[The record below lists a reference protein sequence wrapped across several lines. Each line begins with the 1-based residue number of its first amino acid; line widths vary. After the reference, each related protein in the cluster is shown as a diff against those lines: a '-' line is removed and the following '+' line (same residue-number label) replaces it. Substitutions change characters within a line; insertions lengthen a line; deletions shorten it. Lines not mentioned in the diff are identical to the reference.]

1 MAPDDEFQAKFTVVP
16 LTIGVAVVTR
26 RLVGV
31 KGGGEF
37 ITKLNDVD
45 LPPDETVM
53 GKVPVGV
60 WALVDMVKV
69 LLQVGLQLDRPEA
82 LA

>member
-1 MAPDDEFQAKFTVVP
+1 MAPDDEFQAKLTVSPFVIAP
-16 LTIGVAVVTR
+16 ELVTR

-31 KGGGEF
+31 RGGGEF